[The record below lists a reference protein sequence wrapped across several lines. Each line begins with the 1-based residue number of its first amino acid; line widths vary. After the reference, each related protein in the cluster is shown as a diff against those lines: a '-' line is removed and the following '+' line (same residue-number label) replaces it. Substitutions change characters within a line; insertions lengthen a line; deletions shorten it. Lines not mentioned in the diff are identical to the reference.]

1 MNQNTV
7 SGDIIAFNLKQLG
20 ATDIKVFDS
29 RMHIANFDLGNGL
42 IVSYVFN
49 ITRKDKFFL
58 QRMRPYAMVKGKY
71 ADQREIIEFIKT
83 ILHVLKCLVSLT
95 ILISILSLLKRQEVL
110 MNVWSISS
118 YITRLMIR
126 LWIDLIQSLMTLQTN
141 WKKYIRTQK
150 FSRFTKIL
158 NF

>member
-49 ITRKDKFFL
+49 ITRHNKYFYSVCSHM
-58 QRMRPYAMVKGKY
+58 QWSMVNSPVIRK
-71 ADQREIIEFIKT
+71 
-83 ILHVLKCLVSLT
+83 L
-95 ILISILSLLKRQEVL
+95 SIL
-110 MNVWSISS
+110 
-118 YITRLMIR
+118 
-126 LWIDLIQSLMTLQTN
+126 LQQT
-141 WKKYIRTQK
+141 
-150 FSRFTKIL
+150 
-158 NF
+158 

>member
-42 IVSYVFN
+42 VVSYVFN

-71 ADQREIIEFIKT
+71 ADQREIIEFIKDDIT
-83 ILHVLKCLVSLT
+83 RFKMSSQLNNIDKYIELAEKTGKCL
-95 ILISILSLLKRQEVL
+95 
-110 MNVWSISS
+110 
-118 YITRLMIR
+118 
-126 LWIDLIQSLMTLQTN
+126 
-141 WKKYIRTQK
+141 
-150 FSRFTKIL
+150 
-158 NF
+158 

>member
-71 ADQREIIEFIKT
+71 ADQREI
-83 ILHVLKCLVSLT
+83 HDLKCLVSLT
-95 ILISILSLLKRQEVL
+95 ILISILNLLKRQE
-110 MNVWSISS
+110 MPTKEWNIFS
-118 YITRLMIR
+118 YITRLMTR
-126 LWIDLIQSLMTLQTN
+126 LWIDLTQNLMTLQMN

-150 FSRFTKIL
+150 FSRFT
-158 NF
+158 NEY

>member
-42 IVSYVFN
+42 VVSYVFN

-71 ADQREIIEFIKT
+71 ADQREIIEFIKDD
-83 ILHVLKCLVSLT
+83 
-95 ILISILSLLKRQEVL
+95 
-110 MNVWSISS
+110 
-118 YITRLMIR
+118 ITRFKMSSQLNNIDKYIELAEKTGSAYERMEHIFLHHKVDDR

>member
-7 SGDIIAFNLKQLG
+7 SGDIIAFDLKQLG

-42 IVSYVFN
+42 VVSYVFN

-71 ADQREIIEFIKT
+71 ADQREIIEFIKDDIT
-83 ILHVLKCLVSLT
+83 RFKMSSQLNNIDKYIELAEKTGSAYERMEHIFLHHKVDDKIMDRLNTELNDLADELEEIHKDSEVLKVH
-95 ILISILSLLKRQEVL
+95 
-110 MNVWSISS
+110 
-118 YITRLMIR
+118 
-126 LWIDLIQSLMTLQTN
+126 
-141 WKKYIRTQK
+141 
-150 FSRFTKIL
+150 
-158 NF
+158 

>member
-58 QRMRPYAMVKGKY
+58 QRMRPYAMVRVSM
-71 ADQREIIEFIKT
+71 QTREK
-83 ILHVLKCLVSLT
+83 
-95 ILISILSLLKRQEVL
+95 LSNL
-110 MNVWSISS
+110 
-118 YITRLMIR
+118 
-126 LWIDLIQSLMTLQTN
+126 
-141 WKKYIRTQK
+141 
-150 FSRFTKIL
+150 
-158 NF
+158 

>member
-1 MNQNTV
+1 MNTNTV

-29 RMHIANFDLGNGL
+29 RMHIANFDLGDGF

-71 ADQREIIEFIKT
+71 ANQKEIIEFI
-83 ILHVLKCLVSLT
+83 
-95 ILISILSLLKRQEVL
+95 RDD
-110 MNVWSISS
+110 
-118 YITRLMIR
+118 ITRFKLSRNLNDAERYINLAEKTGNLYER
-126 LWIDLIQSLMTLQTN
+126 LEHIFLHHKVDEAIFDRLNTEINELADEVE
-141 WKKYIRTQK
+141 
-150 FSRFTKIL
+150 KIHKESEIIKVHTED
-158 NF
+158 

>member
-42 IVSYVFN
+42 VVSYVFN

-71 ADQREIIEFIKT
+71 ADQREIIEFIKDDIT
-83 ILHVLKCLVSLT
+83 RLKCLVSLT
-95 ILISILSLLKRQEVL
+95 ILISILSLLKRREVL